1 MSSTHYD
8 PLKRAEEIHRVVA
21 RTKGGLEER
30 LYFRFRG
37 GKWYG
42 GVASADVIGCNLSCK
57 FCWAWYFK
65 DSPKKGS
72 WHSYV
77 EAGEKLVSIASR
89 GGYEYVRLTGGEPTI
104 AWDHLV
110 KLIDYVTSRGYR
122 FIVET
127 NGILIGAC
135 EKLSEELS
143 KYRSRILVRVSFK
156 GVTPQEFSFLTGASG
171 SSWHLQLNALRNLLR
186 SGLKPIENFYA
197 AAMIGWSLDED
208 IEKFKQQL
216 YNIHPDLVDVDW
228 EYVIM
233 YNHVAKYIKMTG
245 LPKPKR
251 LVYPDSIPREMI

>member
-1 MSSTHYD
+1 MSPMPYD
-8 PLKRAEEIHRVVA
+8 PLKRAEEVRKAVA

-30 LYFRFRG
+30 LYYRFRG

-57 FCWAWYFK
+57 FCWAWYFR
-65 DSPKKGS
+65 DNVRKGS
-72 WHSYV
+72 WHNHV
-77 EAGEKLVSIASR
+77 EAGEKLVSIANR

-104 AWDHLV
+104 AWSHLT
-110 KLIDYVTSRGYR
+110 KLINYVTSRGYR

-135 EKLSEELS
+135 EKLAEELS
-143 KYRSRILVRVSFK
+143 RYRRILVRVSFK
-156 GVTPQEFSFLTGASG
+156 GVTPQEFSFLTGADE
-171 SSWHLQLNALRNLLR
+171 SSWYLQLNALRNLLK

-216 YNIHPDLVDVDW
+216 YDIHPDLIEVDW

-251 LVYPDSIPREMI
+251 LVYPDSIPSEMI